1 MIQSVNTMNPL
12 LKKQLIDFFGENY
25 ADNEDLLPF
34 INTIDKTYNSYDEQ
48 IITVQQAMSS
58 SSELIEHINKQ
69 TKDIID
75 MNSQRETLLADL
87 RIQNEELS
95 DYAHMVSHDLKSPL
109 RNIDTL
115 TSWLKE
121 DYESKLDD
129 KAKQTITLIRNN
141 VQKMEDLVVGILE
154 YSTVNKGDSNAYDVK
169 IENVLDD
176 VLKTISIPE
185 NIEINVKENL
195 PVIKADKSRVHQLFQ
210 NLINNAVTF
219 NDKEKGNIE
228 IGYKELDDAWQF
240 YVKDNGKGIDKIY
253 FNKIFKTFERLDNKS
268 TSAGI
273 GLSIVKKIVDYYE
286 GKVWLESAIN
296 EGTTFFFTIKKK

>member
-1 MIQSVNTMNPL
+1 MNPL

-25 ADNEDLLPF
+25 EDNSDLLPF
-34 INTIDKTYNSYDEQ
+34 FNTIENTYTSYDEQ
-48 IITVQQAMSS
+48 IVTVQQAMSS

-75 MNSQRETLLADL
+75 MNSQREALLASL

-129 KAKQTITLIRNN
+129 KGKQTIKLIRNN

-154 YSTVNKGDSNAYDVK
+154 YSTINKGDANTYDVK
-169 IENVLDD
+169 VASVLDD
-176 VLKTISIPE
+176 VLKTVSIPE
-185 NIEINVKENL
+185 NIKVNVKDNL
-195 PVIKADKSRVHQLFQ
+195 PTIKADKSRVHQLFQ
-210 NLINNAVTF
+210 NLINNAVAF
-219 NDKEKGNIE
+219 NDKENGNIE
-228 IGYKELDDAWQF
+228 IGHQELDDVWQF
-240 YVKDNGKGIDKIY
+240 YVKDNGIGIDKVY
-253 FNKIFKTFERLDNKS
+253 FNKIFKTFERLDNTS

-286 GKVWLESAIN
+286 GKVWLESTIN